1 MVSQKTLPLSLKPI
15 IMRCDTFTNGD
26 GSMDSRTIIVVPT
39 RFQFKGDA
47 WTVTWQCSRATACFN
62 EECFYARHPRKE
74 KEEEAVS
81 RW

>member
-15 IMRCDTFTNGD
+15 IMRCDTFTTGD
-26 GSMDSRTIIVVPT
+26 GDMGSRTIIVVPT

-47 WTVTWQCSRATACFN
+47 WTVTWQCSRSAACFN
-62 EECFYARHPRKE
+62 EECFYARHPRR
-74 KEEEAVS
+74 EEEFVS